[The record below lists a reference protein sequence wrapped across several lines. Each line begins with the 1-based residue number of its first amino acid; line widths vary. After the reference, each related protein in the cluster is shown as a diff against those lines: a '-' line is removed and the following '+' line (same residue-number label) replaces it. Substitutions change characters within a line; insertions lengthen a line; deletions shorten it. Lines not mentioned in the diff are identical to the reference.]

1 MTENKTPQDDN
12 TDLAD
17 FDDVAAGPG
26 DAPTDDKPADPPAED
41 AEVPAEEVA
50 PEPPAETPAE
60 PQDSK
65 QPHIP
70 KARFDE
76 AIAKERERAD
86 ARAAE
91 LQAQIDALKAG
102 PPVDYSEE
110 IKALDAAWNDDR
122 FDGSHDEYLTKR
134 TQLTKAEAKQ
144 EAREELE
151 REQAEKAAAKA
162 AQDWND
168 ASADFA
174 KAHPI
179 YDKSHADFDAEEH
192 AALEAALHGVFA
204 KYPNASNADKL
215 EKAHKIVEAIAV
227 AEGRR
232 EPVAPPNPHAAR
244 NAQDAKAQASASAA
258 PNPAAAGSGDRGRT
272 TFPGIGE
279 GMKPEDYKS
288 LPKELRESKELAS
301 F

>member
-1 MTENKTPQDDN
+1 MTENKTQQDDN

-26 DAPTDDKPADPPAED
+26 DAPSDDKPADPPAE
-41 AEVPAEEVA
+41 ETA
-50 PEPPAETPAE
+50 PESAAETPADT
-60 PQDSK
+60 QDAK

-91 LQAQIDALKAG
+91 LQEQIDALKAG

-110 IKALDAAWNDDR
+110 IKSLDAAWNDDT
-122 FDGSHDEYLTKR
+122 FDGSHDEYLAKR

-151 REQAEKAAAKA
+151 REQAEKAAAKS

-168 ASADFA
+168 ASTDFA

-215 EKAHKIVEAIAV
+215 EKAHKIIEAIAV

-232 EPVAPPNPHAAR
+232 EPAAPPNPHAAR
-244 NAQDAKAQASASAA
+244 NAQDAKAQANASAA

-272 TFPGIGE
+272 TFPGIGP
-279 GMKPEDYKS
+279 GMSEEDYKK
-288 LPKELRESKELAS
+288 LPKDIRESKDVAG